1 MAAFDPPWLSHMSAP
16 QPQRSGDALNS
27 HPSTPSNQ
35 PKGILYSNDGT
46 ASNPNPTHASFSPA
60 TLSST
65 APSATSAAK
74 RRSTILVHQK
84 SPLLLATPPQI
95 TRALAYSHP
104 FLLPL
109 NTLAGLITW
118 TTRDPWESFLMVAV
132 FWAAVLYGDIIVR
145 VAGPVV
151 LVLLLIGG
159 MYGRRYSPLSSS
171 GWTEP
176 GVAAGDMAALA
187 GTDGKGS
194 VRSKKAPK
202 SKNLSVDGLPD
213 NKNGKA
219 NGGLGGGVGASAGGG
234 GQLRNQGSVSEVT
247 NTRHQKTLDEIVETL
262 KEFTARCNILL
273 EPMLELTDFLS
284 TQRTPTSATTKPALT
299 TLFIRILLCTPF
311 WFALT
316 LPPFRLITTRRVILI
331 FGTLI
336 LTWHSRVMRVSRA
349 ILWRSASIR
358 RFLELVT
365 GLQFEKPVKVSPA
378 EKSGV
383 ASSAASTA
391 SGSSANKKTFANIKS
406 TKAYNAQ
413 ESELTKAL
421 RRARG
426 GHDTGVR
433 FTFIIYENQRRWVG
447 LGWTTSLFAYE
458 RPAWTD
464 EHNNAV
470 PPRDQFELPEVEDGS
485 NMRWRWVEGSRWRV
499 DGVPDEAVM
508 PGEDA
513 DGKEWD
519 YDSPGGRM
527 GWVYYDNKWQNGR
540 RGQDGWGRWT
550 RRRKWYRDAELVE
563 AEDALIEELAEDAI
577 VDQQGNNY
585 TVNGSANGNSSA
597 DSVTPTATPAPGPGI
612 GARAQPRS
620 LLSDQLAA
628 SGEIAS
634 PSTAVPRKTSIKL
647 KKSTP
652 ESAVD
657 SLARIQ
663 AQDMTKSRMDMKDKL
678 RKDKDAETEGGD
690 EAASVVSTS
699 STSRSHRFSSALFGK
714 SPTSGASSAV
724 TIRGGRGSSTGGQQR
739 RNFTDT
745 STAPTTTGSPSASSS
760 GGGGGGGSYAGH
772 EGRGQSPSTTP
783 YFSSHTLFVPSS
795 QSRSSSISRKTISN
809 NSGNNN
815 SYARSRR
822 SSHSNAVSNS
832 NTATP
837 TTATARGSSPAPQST
852 LMAAKTNE
860 EDEVVS
866 SFGTQTRLALQDAG
880 KDAGSWGFGDEVRMG
895 LE

>member
-1 MAAFDPPWLSHMSAP
+1 
-16 QPQRSGDALNS
+16 
-27 HPSTPSNQ
+27 
-35 PKGILYSNDGT
+35 
-46 ASNPNPTHASFSPA
+46 
-60 TLSST
+60 
-65 APSATSAAK
+65 
-74 RRSTILVHQK
+74 
-84 SPLLLATPPQI
+84 
-95 TRALAYSHP
+95 
-104 FLLPL
+104 
-109 NTLAGLITW
+109 
-118 TTRDPWESFLMVAV
+118 MVAV

-145 VAGPVV
+145 VVGPVV

-176 GVAAGDMAALA
+176 GVAVGDVAGLA

-194 VRSKKAPK
+194 VRGKKAPK
-202 SKNLSVDGLPD
+202 TKNLSVDGLPD
-213 NKNGKA
+213 NKNGKV
-219 NGGLGGGVGASAGGG
+219 NGGLGGGGGAGAGAGAGGHA
-234 GQLRNQGSVSEVT
+234 RNQGSVSEVT

-316 LPPFRLITTRRVILI
+316 LPPFRLITTRRVIMI

-365 GLQFEKPVKVSPA
+365 GLQFEKPVRVTVVEKNGVS
-378 EKSGV
+378 S
-383 ASSAASTA
+383 SSASTS
-391 SGSSANKKTFANIKS
+391 SGNSTKGGKAFANIKGS
-406 TKAYNAQ
+406 KAYNSQ

-513 DGKEWD
+513 DWKEWD

-527 GWVYYDNKWQNGR
+527 GWVYYDNKVCFFSVSEDVGSRSRDTGTFRLTEAQWQNGR

-563 AEDALIEELAEDAI
+563 ADDALIEELSEDAM
-577 VDQQGNNY
+577 VDQQGNNL
-585 TVNGSANGNSSA
+585 TVNGSANGGNSSST
-597 DSVTPTATPAPGPGI
+597 DSVTPTATPAPAI
-612 GARAQPRS
+612 GAARAQPRS

-634 PSTAVPRKTSIKL
+634 PSTTAVPRKASIKL
-647 KKSTP
+647 KKTP
-652 ESAVD
+652 ESAAD

-678 RKDKDAETEGGD
+678 RKDKDKDAAETSQDGGGGD
-690 EAASVVSTS
+690 DAASVVSSST

-714 SPTSGASSAV
+714 SPTSSSNNNNNSSSNNSSAV
-724 TIRGGRGSSTGGQQR
+724 TIIRGRGSSRGPPATI
-739 RNFTDT
+739 
-745 STAPTTTGSPSASSS
+745 GSPSASSS
-760 GGGGGGGSYAGH
+760 GGGGGGGGIGGG
-772 EGRGQSPSTTP
+772 GRGQSPSTSTSTP
-783 YFSSHTLFVPSS
+783 YSYSSSSHSLSIPSSS
-795 QSRSSSISRKTISN
+795 QSRNSSASRKTILN

-815 SYARSRR
+815 FYGGRSRR
-822 SSHSNAVSNS
+822 SSHSNTLNDTSVVSK
-832 NTATP
+832 
-837 TTATARGSSPAPQST
+837 GSSPTPIST
-852 LMAAKTNE
+852 LMAAQAKAKANE
-860 EDEVVS
+860 EDEVAS

-880 KDAGSWGFGDEVRMG
+880 KNESNWGFGDEVRMG